1 MKNCQYK
8 SLHHTSAGSISHCS
22 QCGNLKVRFG
32 HLMSFISEDA
42 FKLILN
48 DFNQRRAFY
57 YEDDNAQSAPERIII
72 CLNKN
77 NLFLNLS
84 PEEFDDLYDL
94 FDIANHMLEVN
105 TCLNISE

>member
-1 MKNCQYK
+1 
-8 SLHHTSAGSISHCS
+8 
-22 QCGNLKVRFG
+22 
-32 HLMSFISEDA
+32 MSFISEDA